1 MNKIELTLKE
11 AVDINSNTCRVRNGK
26 LSSIDKINFDIQDSK
41 LLGWEIDGRKLAVSA
56 KPNEVVEP
64 QFCNMVEVLDT
75 VGDIATYYDKV
86 AKHVENVTRAN
97 AKLEE
102 LTKLKHPT
110 SDCNESIEKAAKELQ
125 DDKHLDDLIRRV
137 GEDNIPFYSRGKEY
151 MVEPPVDPVL
161 AIRSVVQSPIGSASM
176 SGLVHYFVPV
186 NEAAK
191 EVQGKP
197 CSEGLLTKEQLES
210 LTGK

>member
-11 AVDINSNTCRVRNGK
+11 AVDINGNTCHVRGGK
-26 LSSIDKINFDIQDSK
+26 ISSIDKINFDIQDGK

-86 AKHVENVTRAN
+86 AKHVENVTKAN

-102 LTKLKHPT
+102 LTKLKNPT
-110 SDCNESIEKAAKELQ
+110 YNCSESIEKTAKELQ

-161 AIRSVVQSPIGSASM
+161 AIRSVVQSPIGSSSM

-210 LTGK
+210 LLGK

>member
-11 AVDINSNTCRVRNGK
+11 AVDINSNTCRVRGGK
-26 LSSIDKINFDIQDSK
+26 ISSIDKINFDIQDGK

-75 VGDIATYYDKV
+75 VGDIATYYDRV

-97 AKLEE
+97 AKL
-102 LTKLKHPT
+102 
-110 SDCNESIEKAAKELQ
+110 SESIEKDAKELQ
-125 DDKHLDDLIRRV
+125 DDKHLDDLIRCAGV
-137 GEDNIPFYSRGKEY
+137 DNIPFYSRGKEY

-161 AIRSVVQSPIGSASM
+161 TIRSVVQSPIGTASM

-197 CSEGLLTKEQLES
+197 CSEGLLTKEQLDS
-210 LTGK
+210 LLGK

>member
-1 MNKIELTLKE
+1 MSKIELELKE
-11 AVDINSNTCRVRNGK
+11 AVAINGNAYHVRDGK
-26 LSSIDKINFDIQDSK
+26 ISSIDKINFDIQDGK
-41 LLGWEIDGRKLAVSA
+41 LLGWEIDGRKIAVSA

-64 QFCNMVEVLDT
+64 QFCNVVEVLDT
-75 VGDIATYYDKV
+75 VGNIATYYDKV

-110 SDCNESIEKAAKELQ
+110 SDCSESIEKAAKELQ

-197 CSEGLLTKEQLES
+197 CSEGLLTKEQLKS
-210 LTGK
+210 LLGK

>member
-11 AVDINSNTCRVRNGK
+11 AVDINGNTCHVRGDK
-26 LSSIDKINFDIQDSK
+26 ISSIDKINFDIQDGK

-75 VGDIATYYDKV
+75 VGDIATYYDRV
-86 AKHVENVTRAN
+86 AKHVENLTRAN

-102 LTKLKHPT
+102 STKLKHPT
-110 SDCNESIEKAAKELQ
+110 SDCKELQ
-125 DDKHLDDLIRRV
+125 DDKHLDDLIRRA

-161 AIRSVVQSPIGSASM
+161 AIRSVVQSPIGISSM

-197 CSEGLLTKEQLES
+197 CSEGLLTKEQLDS
-210 LTGK
+210 LLGK

>member
-1 MNKIELTLKE
+1 MSKIELELKE
-11 AVDINSNTCRVRNGK
+11 AVAINGNAYHVRDGK
-26 LSSIDKINFDIQDSK
+26 ISSIDKINFDIQDGK
-41 LLGWEIDGRKLAVSA
+41 LLGWEIDGRKIAVSA

-64 QFCNMVEVLDT
+64 QFCNIVEVLDT
-75 VGDIATYYDKV
+75 VGNIATYYDKV

-110 SDCNESIEKAAKELQ
+110 SDCSESIEKAAKELQ

-161 AIRSVVQSPIGSASM
+161 TIRSVVQSPIGNAALT
-176 SGLVHYFVPV
+176 GLVHYFVPV

-210 LTGK
+210 LLGK